1 MKVFYINP
9 QSYNNL
15 STYDLSLLKNIQGHD
30 VTYYHCDQYQH
41 DILPGN
47 SNKCYFHYNKKK
59 YAITK
64 GISYLCSIIRITIDA
79 IIHKPDIVH
88 VQWLRVWHIDY
99 VFALLMHWMG
109 IRLIFTAHNILPHVI
124 KKNDKRHYKRYYK
137 LVDNIIVHNSRTRKE
152 LAELMDISERK
163 IKVIFHGVLNS
174 DTAKADVISRAD
186 ELREL
191 LHIKPSDIVFSC
203 LGVQKEYKGTSLVID
218 IWADNPELNAN
229 PNTHLLIVGRS
240 YGIDYTPIIGF
251 SNVYILDQ
259 MISDL
264 DFDAY
269 LHLSSAILLPY
280 IRISQSGL
288 LFSAVNQHIPVL
300 VSDVGGLTEPLSYGN
315 IGWNIGTPT
324 KENLQ
329 RQMLELVRRPDEIEA
344 IKNNSQE
351 FDKVRKAYDWESIGE
366 KTSSLYSGEY

>member
-1 MKVFYINP
+1 
-9 QSYNNL
+9 
-15 STYDLSLLKNIQGHD
+15 
-30 VTYYHCDQYQH
+30 
-41 DILPGN
+41 
-47 SNKCYFHYNKKK
+47 
-59 YAITK
+59 
-64 GISYLCSIIRITIDA
+64 
-79 IIHKPDIVH
+79 
-88 VQWLRVWHIDY
+88 
-99 VFALLMHWMG
+99 
-109 IRLIFTAHNILPHVI
+109 
-124 KKNDKRHYKRYYK
+124 
-137 LVDNIIVHNSRTRKE
+137 
-152 LAELMDISERK
+152 MDISERK

-174 DTAKADVISRAD
+174 DTAKADVISRAE

-203 LGVQKEYKGTSLVID
+203 LGLQKEYKGTSLVID